1 MNLFQ
6 TSPLEYSEA
15 GVQSVRVSEVASQTD
30 NNENARKT
38 NLSREELEKVRL
50 LSVPIVCL

>member
-1 MNLFQ
+1 MLDEFFQ
-6 TSPLEYSEA
+6 TSPVEYSEA

-50 LSVPIVCL
+50 F

>member
-1 MNLFQ
+1 MPGESFQ
-6 TSPLEYSEA
+6 TWPLEYSEA

-30 NNENARKT
+30 NNENTRKT

-50 LSVPIVCL
+50 F